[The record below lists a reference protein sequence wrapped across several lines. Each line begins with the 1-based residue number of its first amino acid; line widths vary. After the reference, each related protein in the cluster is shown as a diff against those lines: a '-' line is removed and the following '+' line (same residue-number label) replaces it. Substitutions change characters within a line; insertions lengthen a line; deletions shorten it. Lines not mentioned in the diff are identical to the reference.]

1 MGVGV
6 LSLAFCPKILYSF
19 SLHSAGVRRPPALL
33 CADRDISPELSSYE
47 VALLEPL
54 HDLKNLIARVF
65 EELPDA
71 AAEEPSLKQIIK
83 EKLDILNG
91 GLLCRVNSQHKL
103 QIPDNI
109 WRVDIVQLSFI

>member
-1 MGVGV
+1 M
-6 LSLAFCPKILYSF
+6 
-19 SLHSAGVRRPPALL
+19 RRPPALL
-33 CADRDISPELSSYE
+33 CADRDISPELSSCE

-91 GLLCRVNSQHKL
+91 GLLCRVNSQLKV
-103 QIPDNI
+103 QIADTI
-109 WRVDIVQLSFI
+109 WCVDIVQLSFL